1 MARVLVIDDVLE
13 SVNLIT
19 MVLQADGLECQA
31 VSTPAQAFTMM
42 AVKPYDLV
50 ITDQNMPGMT
60 GEAVLDLVHARWPGT
75 ARLMLTADPRIREDD
90 AGRAYPVMYK
100 PFRLPAL
107 RAAVKDLLAG
117 RKPQ

>member
-19 MVLQADGLECQA
+19 LVLQADGHECQA

-42 AVKPYDLV
+42 AAKPYDLV

-60 GEAVLDLVHARWPGT
+60 GEAVLERVRAEWPRT
-75 ARLMLTADPRIREDD
+75 AQLMLTADPRIREEE
-90 AGRAYPVMYK
+90 GRPYLVMHK
-100 PFRLPAL
+100 PFRLPVL
-107 RAAVKDLLAG
+107 RATVKDLLAA
-117 RKPQ
+117 RKTQ